1 MTSDVS
7 PDLFSSV
14 PDAQGRFGN
23 YGGKFV
29 AETLMSALSDLEA
42 LYKKLS
48 VDPEFQRE
56 FDEDLAHYVGR
67 PSPLYE
73 ARRWSDRIG
82 GARIFLKRE
91 DLNHTGAHKVIT
103 LWARPC
109 WPSTWARSG

>member
-1 MTSDVS
+1 MTSDIS
-7 PDLFSSV
+7 PDRYSNV
-14 PDAQGRFGN
+14 PDAQGRFGT

-29 AETLMSALSDLEA
+29 AETLMSALSELET
-42 LYKKLS
+42 LYKTLS
-48 VDPEFQRE
+48 VDPGFQKE

-91 DLNHTGAHKVIT
+91 DLNLSLIHI
-103 LWARPC
+103 
-109 WPSTWARSG
+109 